1 MVWSGS
7 TNRGLCTGRNVLRVV
22 SERMG
27 LPGCCWTA
35 CQRLAS
41 FPVSLSFFLW
51 ELGSRT
57 CRRGMFCTVLET
69 TATNKYRSCRLDFC
83 EPKGLIILFQVG
95 SFFPSGVYDTKH
107 LAVQIP
113 EAFPPFAGTA
123 LDAVFQAFRSRVAA
137 PAQASD
143 GAPTLNTARETE
155 DAPMQVA
162 QLLAEIV
169 KSHATN
175 ANEPVDVV
183 ARESVVD
190 HSSELPA
197 PCEGPAPLVAGVTS
211 SALLA
216 VEDRVPSSGGT
227 PPVAAAAVSPL
238 AQRGSSPS
246 FREYLSG
253 TQQSQFAA
261 AAQAESLLA
270 APREPADAMPLVEHA
285 DGFGR
290 YLETEG
296 GPADFGHEA
305 GFDAFMTG
313 VAFVGLAKVMEVRKE
328 RPELAARRLFR
339 QSSHRMG
346 ASSGRPI
353 LGQHAGGEPSGLV
366 QGGQMSSPFVVKRM
380 PVSGG
385 LVDTEM
391 KVVEAGVVA
400 TELDVVPQEDGSQIG
415 GGGTAD
421 GILSVTALEATPP
434 PGQVAP
440 AAATP
445 AGGLACPA
453 AGNVL
458 LESGTLLAARDEEE
472 VGPTVEGEAQA
483 EAQRIQETEVRELRE
498 LLDRT
503 SSSPIGMEALRQY
516 AYRIN
521 LMWSDMPH
529 VPLQGP
535 LIIPERAHVFHL
547 SGMSEGTRSP
557 EIAGMIISVIKNGT
571 SVCIISSRDHCL
583 QGDLPA

>member
-1 MVWSGS
+1 MSSG
-7 TNRGLCTGRNVLRVV
+7 L
-22 SERMG
+22 
-27 LPGCCWTA
+27 
-35 CQRLAS
+35 
-41 FPVSLSFFLW
+41 
-51 ELGSRT
+51 
-57 CRRGMFCTVLET
+57 
-69 TATNKYRSCRLDFC
+69 C

-95 SFFPSGVYDTKH
+95 SFFPSGIYDTKH

-123 LDAVFQAFRSRVAA
+123 LDAVFQTFRSRVAA

-143 GAPTLNTARETE
+143 GAAAMNTARETE

-169 KSHATN
+169 KSHAAN

-190 HSSELPA
+190 YSSELPA
-197 PCEGPAPLVAGVTS
+197 PCEGPDNLVAGVTS

-216 VEDRVPSSGGT
+216 SEDPVPSSGGT

-253 TQQSQFAA
+253 AKQSQFGP
-261 AAQAESLLA
+261 AAQAARLLA
-270 APREPADAMPLVEHA
+270 APREPAEAMPLVEHA

-296 GPADFGHEA
+296 GPAEFGHEA

-339 QSSHRMG
+339 QNPVRMWG
-346 ASSGRPI
+346 SSGRPM
-353 LGQHAGGEPSGLV
+353 LGQHAGAERSGAV
-366 QGGQMSSPFVVKRM
+366 QGAQMSSPLVLKRM
-380 PVSGG
+380 AVSGG
-385 LVDTEM
+385 LVDSEI
-391 KVVEAGVVA
+391 KVVEARVVA
-400 TELDVVPQEDGSQIG
+400 TQLDVVPQEDGSQIG
-415 GGGTAD
+415 GAGTAD

-440 AAATP
+440 AAAPP
-445 AGGLACPA
+445 AGGLACSA
-453 AGNVL
+453 AGNGLV
-458 LESGTLLAARDEEE
+458 ESGTLLSARDQEEAGPLVEQE
-472 VGPTVEGEAQA
+472 VQT
-483 EAQRIQETEVRELRE
+483 EAQRNEETEVRELRE

-503 SSSPIGMEALRQY
+503 SSSAIGMEALRQY

-529 VPLQGP
+529 MPIQGP

-557 EIAGMIISVIKNGT
+557 DIAGTIISAVKNGT
-571 SVCIISSRDHCL
+571 SVCY
-583 QGDLPA
+583 